1 MESLTRARIKGGRHE
16 AKGKLRQIA
25 KEAKSVLW
33 AVIAI
38 IVFWIVAGFGVSK
51 LHITVFHTPLWAITG
66 CIGTWIFSIIVVV
79 YLMKRVFK
87 DFDLEEE
94 NEDE

>member
-1 MESLTRARIKGGRHE
+1 MKRKE
-16 AKGKLRQIA
+16 KLRQIA

-51 LHITVFHTPLWAITG
+51 LHITI
-66 CIGTWIFSIIVVV
+66 SIIVVV

-94 NEDE
+94 NADE

>member
-1 MESLTRARIKGGRHE
+1 MKRKE
-16 AKGKLRQIA
+16 KLRQIA

-33 AVIAI
+33 AVIATIQNTI
-38 IVFWIVAGFGVSK
+38 IAGFGVSK
-51 LHITVFHTPLWAITG
+51 LHITIFHTPLWAVTG

-87 DFDLEEE
+87 DFGLEEE
-94 NEDE
+94 NADE

>member
-1 MESLTRARIKGGRHE
+1 MKRKE
-16 AKGKLRQIA
+16 KLRQIA

-51 LHITVFHTPLWAITG
+51 LHITVFHTPLWAVTG

-87 DFDLEEE
+87 DFDLEEK
-94 NEDE
+94 NADE

>member
-1 MESLTRARIKGGRHE
+1 MKRKE
-16 AKGKLRQIA
+16 KLRQIA

-51 LHITVFHTPLWAITG
+51 LHITIFHTPLWAVTG
-66 CIGTWIFSIIVVV
+66 C
-79 YLMKRVFK
+79 
-87 DFDLEEE
+87 
-94 NEDE
+94 

>member
-1 MESLTRARIKGGRHE
+1 MKRKE
-16 AKGKLRQIA
+16 KLRQIA

-66 CIGTWIFSIIVVV
+66 CIG
-79 YLMKRVFK
+79 YL
-87 DFDLEEE
+87 DFFHYCRCIS
-94 NEDE
+94 DETRIQRF

>member
-1 MESLTRARIKGGRHE
+1 M
-16 AKGKLRQIA
+16 RQIA
-25 KEAKSVLW
+25 KEAKVCPLGSHCNYRILDNCR
-33 AVIAI
+33 
-38 IVFWIVAGFGVSK
+38 FGVSK